1 MGLRST
7 PSVEITDE
15 APHAPRRRQSVEM
28 VDVGDDEDLDKPRN
42 KSLSS
47 NVSHILERADGSD
60 NPDDDTDEDMPA
72 LATAYDSDD
81 EDGDEDE
88 DMAEWEES
96 AEEELSKHSY
106 YTRVMVDLH
115 VIRAPLKGLELPHL
129 CVLQDDSSH

>member
-7 PSVEITDE
+7 PSVEMVDE
-15 APHAPRRRQSVEM
+15 APRAPCRRQSVEI
-28 VDVGDDEDLDKPRN
+28 VDEGDDEDKPQK

-47 NVSHILERADGSD
+47 KVSHILERADGSD

-88 DMAEWEES
+88 DMVEWEES

-106 YTRVMVDLH
+106 YTRVMVDLR